1 MESFDNENEDKRTQQ
16 ASHFLKMRISG
27 YSRRAIFCFLYNE
40 MFQVLSSEVQ
50 GKVVEAFEVF
60 DHENNKTVDVREV
73 NSLFQKLPKTSRSFL
88 VSSEAFVFIAAV
100 YYRPKRKRLA
110 ATFSDLEQRCQYLL
124 ACHKSKPGPFAKCDS
139 VFNGQN
145 RTRE

>member
-1 MESFDNENEDKRTQQ
+1 
-16 ASHFLKMRISG
+16 
-27 YSRRAIFCFLYNE
+27 

-88 VSSEAFVFIAAV
+88 VSS
-100 YYRPKRKRLA
+100 
-110 ATFSDLEQRCQYLL
+110 
-124 ACHKSKPGPFAKCDS
+124 
-139 VFNGQN
+139 
-145 RTRE
+145 